1 MRFNVDCPH
10 CEAVLSVPEQI
21 HYQTITCPDCG
32 GQVEAVSTETVRVTR
47 QFIEQLEDGDD
58 QVGVT
63 SLPHP
68 PPAPRDGGGGESAS

>member
-1 MRFNVDCPH
+1 MRFKVDCPH
-10 CEAVLSVPEQI
+10 CEAMLSVPEKM
-21 HYQTITCPDCG
+21 HYQTIACPDCG

-47 QFIEQLEDGDD
+47 QFIEQLEDGGD

-68 PPAPRDGGGGESAS
+68 PLAPRDGGGGESTS